1 MVKVQKFDT
10 NVVKGLKLKV
20 IKFLGLILTFAEV
33 TGEKLVGGN
42 RVNILA
48 ELLVIPNSLV
58 LIGS

>member
-10 NVVKGLKLKV
+10 NVAKGLKLKV

-48 ELLVIPNSLV
+48 DL
-58 LIGS
+58 